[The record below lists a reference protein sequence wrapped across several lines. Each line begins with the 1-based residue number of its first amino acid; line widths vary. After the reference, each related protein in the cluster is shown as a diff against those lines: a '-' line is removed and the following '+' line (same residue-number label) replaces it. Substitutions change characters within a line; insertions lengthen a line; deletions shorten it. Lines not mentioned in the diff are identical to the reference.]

1 MARIANKGAV
11 AEMEQSARQVFH
23 HFHFIT
29 LSFSLPVLIAIQE
42 EEKFL
47 FFVVVILTKQGS
59 PPGLNELYCKN
70 VGPNLST

>member
-47 FFVVVILTKQGS
+47 FFSGSHPDQGGVTSWPERVVL
-59 PPGLNELYCKN
+59 
-70 VGPNLST
+70 